1 MVKNFFLLSLLI
13 ISNYAFSQEAEKF
26 RVGLDLGWTLPT
38 AGGGG
43 ILFAIEPKYNITE
56 NINIGIR
63 MSSAAMVKDVKF
75 KDSNEN
81 IDGKIAAN
89 STYLATL
96 DYYFYK
102 GKNFVPFVGL
112 GAGYVRLANI
122 RFDLA
127 SDVELSE
134 NDEIKLNGKFAGL
147 IRGGFEW
154 GKFRF
159 GADLNLIPKS
169 KLKDGLM
176 SENAEI
182 SNSYFSFN
190 LGFFIGGGKW
200 GK

>member
-1 MVKNFFLLSLLI
+1 MKRIFFLLFLI
-13 ISNYAFSQEAEKF
+13 ISINSFSQEVDKF

-43 ILFAIEPKYNITE
+43 ISFAIEPKYNIKE
-56 NINIGIR
+56 NLNIGLR
-63 MSSAAMVKDVKF
+63 MSSAAMVKDVQF

-81 IDGKIAAN
+81 ADGKLAAN

-102 GKNFVPFVGL
+102 GKNFVPYVGF
-112 GAGYVRLANI
+112 GAGYARLANI

-127 SDVELSE
+127 SDVELE
-134 NDEIKLNGKFAGL
+134 NEEIKLNGKLAGL

-159 GADLNLIPKS
+159 GADFNLIPKS
-169 KLKDGLM
+169 KLKDGLLN
-176 SENAEI
+176 ENAEI
-182 SNSYFSFN
+182 SNSYFNFN
-190 LGFFIGGGKW
+190 LGFYIGGGKW

>member
-1 MVKNFFLLSLLI
+1 MKNYFYLLTLLVTVN
-13 ISNYAFSQEAEKF
+13 SFSQEIDKF

-43 ILFAIEPKYNITE
+43 ILFAIEPKYNIKE
-56 NINIGIR
+56 NLNIGLR
-63 MSSAAMVKDVKF
+63 MSSAAMVKDVQF

-81 IDGKIAAN
+81 ADGKLAAN
-89 STYLATL
+89 NTYLATL

-102 GKNFVPFVGL
+102 GKNFVPYIGF
-112 GAGYVRLANI
+112 GAGYTKLANI

-127 SDVELSE
+127 SDVELE
-134 NDEIKLNGKFAGL
+134 NEEIKLNGKFAGL

-169 KLKDGLM
+169 NLKDGLID
-176 SENAEI
+176 ENAEI

>member
-1 MVKNFFLLSLLI
+1 MKKILFLLSVFYS
-13 ISNYAFSQEAEKF
+13 ISTLSQEIDKF

-43 ILFAIEPKYNITE
+43 FLFAIEPKYNIKE
-56 NINIGIR
+56 NLNIGLR
-63 MSSAAMVKDVKF
+63 MSSAAMVKDVEF
-75 KDSNEN
+75 KNTNEN
-81 IDGKIAAN
+81 ADGKLAAN

-102 GKNFVPFVGL
+102 GKNFVPYVGF
-112 GAGYVRLANI
+112 GAGYARLANI

-127 SDVELSE
+127 SDVELE
-134 NDEIKLNGKFAGL
+134 NEEIKLNGKFAGL

-159 GADLNLIPKS
+159 GADFNLIPKS
-169 KLKDGLM
+169 KLKNGQINED
-176 SENAEI
+176 AEI